1 MRLQHIKL
9 AGFKSFVDPT
19 IVPFPSNLV
28 AVVGPNGCG
37 KSNIIDAVRWV
48 MGESSAKQLRGESI
62 VDVIFNGSTSRKP
75 AGQASIELHFDNSL
89 GKLGGQY
96 ASYSEIVI
104 RRQVNLDGQSSYYL
118 NGTHC
123 RRRDITDLF
132 LGTGL
137 GPRSYSIIEQGMI
150 SRLIEAKPED
160 LRVYLEEA
168 AGISKYKERRH
179 ETELRIS
186 HTVDNLSRL
195 TDIRDELQRQLDHL
209 QKQAQAA
216 EKFQNLKTEERLL
229 KAQLLTLRV
238 KNLQQQ
244 WQEQETQIREQSL
257 HLEALQTQLQSL
269 ETQRE
274 QQQILHTDCN
284 DQLQEVQK
292 EYYQLNTELARV
304 EQNLENHKTR
314 KQQLTQDLAQAT
326 QLALE
331 ARAQCDAEVL
341 RAEELQRQLAPMQ
354 PQVDAAKMDA
364 QTLQEKLQ
372 QDESVLSQW
381 QAQWDT
387 FNQSASQTS
396 QEAQVSQTQIQH
408 VEQLLLSL
416 KQRLERLQAETHTQ
430 QQLMLHDVLSP
441 LQEKQ
446 QAIQLSIDD
455 VQQKLTNVQ
464 QQIQL
469 QRDVHQ
475 QLSQQLD
482 QSRRELQSLRGR
494 HASLTA
500 LQEAALGKTDEG
512 LKHWLVK
519 QHLGDKPRLA
529 QEVNVESGWETA
541 AETVLGDYLEAV
553 CLPQIQAITS
563 TLQEL
568 THGTFTAIEISSAD
582 ASLSSQHD
590 LTSLLSKVHSPYS
603 LAHLLKGIYVAH
615 DLADA
620 FSKLDHLR
628 AHESIITADG
638 IWLGKGWLRVSR
650 GVDQKAGVL
659 QRERE
664 LQQLQ
669 QDSQQQEMLIENYE
683 QQLTQAVSE
692 LQSLEHQRDE
702 WQQRQSSLTKE
713 QGQINAQCQVEQNK
727 LQQVELR
734 KQQLSAEHA
743 EITEQYQ
750 KEQHNLQ
757 NAREQWQALLQVMEQ
772 QALQRSHLQSER
784 DHCQQVVQ
792 TSRDQANRAQ
802 TKVHEI
808 TTQWH
813 VLQTQHQAAIQN
825 QVRLEQ
831 LWQQAKEREQYL
843 HLQQAELDAP
853 HQALETQL
861 QTLLSQQQTV
871 EKRLQEKRIVMEE
884 VDTLLRQIEKQ
895 RVDIDHE
902 HSQKRSDLE
911 QIRLQHQTIDV
922 RRQTM
927 VEQLNEIGFVLSDV
941 ENDLPEFA
949 TESSWEEQLTKV
961 TNRIERLGA
970 VNLAAVSEYAQ
981 QAERKNYLDQQHNDL
996 TQALDTLRDAI
1007 SKIDRETRAK
1017 FKEVYDLV
1025 NSHFQTLF
1033 PRIFGGGSASLE
1045 LTSEELLETGV
1056 NVMARPPGKRNSTI
1070 HLLSGGEKALTAIA
1084 LVFSIFQ
1091 LNPAPFCMLD
1101 EVDAPLDDAN
1111 VGRFCELVKE
1121 MSQTVQFIFI
1131 SHNKLAIEM
1140 ADHLTGVTMHEPGVS
1155 RLVAVDVEQAIAMA
1169 EKA

>member
-19 IVPFPSNLV
+19 TVPFPSNLV

-62 VDVIFNGSTSRKP
+62 VDVIFNGSTARKP

-150 SRLIEAKPED
+150 SRLIEAKPEE

-186 HTVDNLSRL
+186 HTVDNLARL

-238 KNLQQQ
+238 KSLQEQ
-244 WQEQETQIREQSL
+244 WQMQETQISEQSL

-274 QQQILHTDCN
+274 QQQILHTECN

-292 EYYQLNTELARV
+292 EYYQLNTEVARV
-304 EQNLENHKTR
+304 EQSLEHHKAR
-314 KQQLTQDLAQAT
+314 KQQLTQDLAQAV
-326 QLALE
+326 QSAQE
-331 ARAQCDAEVL
+331 AKAQCDAEIL
-341 RAEELQRQLAPMQ
+341 RAEELQRQLMPMQ
-354 PQVDAAKMDA
+354 PQVEIVKQEA
-364 QTLQEKLQ
+364 QTLQEKCQ

-381 QAQWDT
+381 QMQWDE
-387 FNQSASQTS
+387 FNQKASTTS
-396 QEAQVSQTQIQH
+396 QETQVAQTQIQH
-408 VEQLLLSL
+408 LEQQLLSL

-446 QAIQLSIDD
+446 QAIQVSMNE
-455 VQQKLTNVQ
+455 VQQQLTDVQ

-469 QRDVHQ
+469 QRDVQQ

-482 QSRRELQSLRGR
+482 QARRALQSFRGR
-494 HASLTA
+494 HSSLTA
-500 LQEAALGKTDEG
+500 LQEAALGKTDVE
-512 LKHWLVK
+512 LKEWLVK
-519 QHLGDKPRLA
+519 QELVEKPRLA
-529 QEVNVESGWETA
+529 QKINVESGWETA

-553 CLPQIQAITS
+553 CLPQIQAITQ

-568 THGTFTAIEISSAD
+568 THGTFTAIETSSAD
-582 ASLSSQHD
+582 NSSVSQHD
-590 LTSLLSKVHSPYS
+590 LASLLSKVHSPYS
-603 LAHLLKGIYVAH
+603 LAPLLKGIYVAE
-615 DLADA
+615 DLTEA
-620 FSKLDHLR
+620 FSKLSHLNS
-628 AHESIITADG
+628 HESIITADG
-638 IWLGKGWLRVSR
+638 VWLGHGWLRISR
-650 GVDQKAGVL
+650 GVDQKSGVL

-669 QDSQQQEMLIENYE
+669 QDSQQQEMLIENLD

-702 WQQRQSSLTKE
+702 WQTKLAQLARE
-713 QGQINAQCQVEQNK
+713 QAQLNAQCQVEQNK
-727 LQQVELR
+727 LQQAEMR
-734 KQQLSAEHA
+734 KQQLFQEHT
-743 EITEQYQ
+743 EINEQYQ
-750 KEQHNLQ
+750 REQENLYQ
-757 NAREQWQALLQVMEQ
+757 ARETWQNLLQLMEQ
-772 QALQRSHLQSER
+772 QALQRTHLQSER

-792 TSRDQANRAQ
+792 RSRESATLAQ

-808 TTQWH
+808 ITQWQ
-813 VLQTQHQAAIQN
+813 VLQTQHQSAIEN
-825 QVRLEQ
+825 QRRLEQ
-831 LWQQAKEREQYL
+831 LWEHTKTREQQ
-843 HLQQAELDAP
+843 LQTQLAELEAP
-853 HQALETQL
+853 QQTLETQL
-861 QTLLSQQQTV
+861 QTLLSQQQGI
-871 EKRLQEKRIVMEE
+871 EKRLQEKRVAAETVE
-884 VDTLLRQIEKQ
+884 NQLRHSEKE
-895 RVDIDHE
+895 RLEIDHT

-911 QIRLQHQTIDV
+911 QLRLQHQTIDV
-922 RRQTM
+922 RRQTIF
-927 VEQLNEIGFVLSDV
+927 EQLEETGFVFGEV
-941 ENDLPEFA
+941 ESGLPEFA

-961 TNRIERLGA
+961 TNRIERLGP

-981 QAERKNYLDQQHNDL
+981 QAERKNYLDQQHDDL
-996 TQALDTLRDAI
+996 TQALETLRDAI

-1121 MSQTVQFIFI
+1121 MSKTVQFIFI

-1155 RLVAVDVEQAIAMA
+1155 RLVAVDIEQAIAMA
-1169 EKA
+1169 EK